1 MKQIAFFY
9 TRMKSVTRI
18 LLIIF
23 IITGCAASPSQKSE
37 VIHDPHET
45 HVAIFN
51 QDKMSE
57 LIQQKIMKFS
67 GKKGFTHRSELTL
80 GMSAMPSFY
89 LQRKFSPAWM
99 GKNGE
104 FLLAD
109 DLLEEIKD
117 CKKHALNP
125 EYYHIKAIETLLNTV
140 RDNHHMPSLM
150 YQDIAADLDILLTN
164 TFLLFSSHL
173 LFGLVNPETVHIK
186 GESFD
191 PDIDLAG
198 VLNNALKDHTI
209 RKTLKNLSPH
219 HQEYLN
225 LQSALKRYRELAAK
239 NESLRIPVGE
249 TLRYGVSHERVRRLR
264 NRLIFL
270 GDLKATKTPNPT
282 FFDVDLEKAVKRF
295 QFRHGLTVDGLAG
308 HQTVAALNIPVRKK
322 LRQIELNM
330 ERWRWL
336 PRDLGT
342 KYILVNIANFKLSV
356 VERSR
361 PIMEMRVVAG
371 KRYRKT
377 PVFSGKMQFLVIN
390 PFWNIPTKLAVRD
403 LAPRVCLDP
412 SYLTAKHIK
421 VYKNWR
427 HDSPEIDPALI
438 SWCTLTRKSY
448 FPYKLQQTSGP
459 YNLLGK
465 IKFIF
470 PNKYAVYLHDTPNK
484 SLFDETL
491 RDFSSGC
498 IRVEKPDLLAQFL
511 LKSDPRWTEETI
523 LDLFKSSA
531 RKTISLNEHV
541 PVHLVYITAW
551 ADNNTV
557 VHFIKDVY
565 KQDRRL
571 ANALKKRPYQFCK
584 LIIDDG
590 TSFSDDLL
598 VF

>member
-9 TRMKSVTRI
+9 AHMKPVKKI
-18 LLIIF
+18 LFILF
-23 IITGCAASPSQKSE
+23 IITGCAASPPQNSIIIPE
-37 VIHDPHET
+37 PRET
-45 HVAIFN
+45 AVAIFN
-51 QDKMSE
+51 PDTMSE
-57 LIQQKIMKFS
+57 LIQQKIMRFS
-67 GKKGFTHRSELTL
+67 GKKRLTYRSERIL
-80 GMSAMPSFY
+80 GISLIPSFY
-89 LQRKFSPAWM
+89 QQRKFLPAWM
-99 GKNGE
+99 GENGE

-117 CKKHALNP
+117 CKKHALKP
-125 EYYHIKAIETLLNTV
+125 EYYHINSIETLLNTV
-140 RDNHHMPSLM
+140 RDNHPIPSLM
-150 YQDIAADLDILLTN
+150 YQDIAADLDILLTD

-186 GESFD
+186 GESFN

-198 VLNNALKDHTI
+198 VLNDALKDHTI
-209 RKTLKNLSPH
+209 RKTLQNLSPH
-219 HQEYLN
+219 YQEYLN
-225 LQSALKRYRELAAK
+225 LQSALKKYRELAAK

-249 TLRYGVSHERVRRLR
+249 TLRYGVSHERVRTLR
-264 NRLIFL
+264 NRLIL
-270 GDLKATKTPNPT
+270 SGDLKPTKTPNPT
-282 FFDVDLEKAVKRF
+282 FFDDDLEKAVKRF
-295 QFRHGLTVDGLAG
+295 QFRHGLFVDGLAG
-308 HQTVAALNIPVRKK
+308 HRTVAAVNIPVRTR

-361 PIMEMRVVAG
+361 KIMEMRVVAG
-371 KRYRKT
+371 RRYRKT
-377 PVFSGKMQFLVIN
+377 PVFSGKMQYLVIN

-403 LAPRVCLDP
+403 LAPRECSDP
-412 SYLTAKHIK
+412 GYLAAKHIK
-421 VYKNWR
+421 VYKNWQQ
-427 HDSPEIDPALI
+427 DSPEIDPVFI
-438 SWCTLTRKSY
+438 SWCTVTPKSL

-498 IRVEKPDLLAQFL
+498 IRVEKPDLLAEFL
-511 LKSDPRWTEETI
+511 LKSDPRWTKEAI
-523 LDLFKSSA
+523 LDLWESSA
-531 RKTISLNEHV
+531 LKNIFLNEHI

-551 ADNNTV
+551 ADNNGV
-557 VHFIKDVY
+557 VHFRNDVY
-565 KQDRRL
+565 KQDRIL
-571 ANALKKRPYQFCK
+571 AKALKERPHQPWK
-584 LIIDDG
+584 LIIDDE
-590 TSFSDDLL
+590 TSFSDDIV